1 MWTSLQNPLAL
12 LGRILLALLFI
23 PAGVGKLTGF
33 AGTVA
38 YTASAGVPLPQ
49 VAVALALVVE
59 IVGGLALLLGWQ
71 TRWAAL
77 ALALFTLVAS
87 FFFHKFWALPAEQAG
102 MQQLLFYKNI
112 AVAGGLFAFAA
123 FGAGALSV
131 DARRPLAPVV
141 R

>member
-12 LGRILLALLFI
+12 VGRILLALLFI

-49 VAVALALVVE
+49 VAVVLALLVE

-87 FFFHKFWALPAEQAG
+87 FFFHKFWALPVEQAG
-102 MQQLLFYKNI
+102 MQQLLFYKNV
-112 AVAGGLFAFAA
+112 AVAGGLLAFAA
-123 FGAGALSV
+123 FGAGGLSV
-131 DARRPLAPVV
+131 DARRPLSPPA